1 MKGNGVFETVRGVDR
16 KDGPLAETM
25 FRKSGCGALNCVSQL
40 PVAELATGHAVD
52 KGGFVREASRMAQY
66 EGRHRGI
73 RKQDIGIGAVKD
85 HSGPPSMAPHS
96 IRRPGRCREW
106 GLTPPS
112 SPAPLAPASS
122 DLRIFQVTR
131 YVEDT

>member
-16 KDGPLAETM
+16 KDVPLAETM
-25 FRKSGCGALNCVSQL
+25 FRKSGCGTLNCVSQL

-52 KGGFVREASRMAQY
+52 KGGFVRKAPRMAQY

-73 RKQDIGIGAVKD
+73 RNHDIGIGAVKD
-85 HSGPPSMAPHS
+85 HSGPPSEAPHS
-96 IRRPGRCREW
+96 SRRPVCCREW

-112 SPAPLAPASS
+112 SPAPQVPTSP

-131 YVEDT
+131 YVE